1 MWGLLWTETAGVL
14 KIHRAVYSHFVI
26 SDLPCRHSGLFD
38 ATADRRG
45 TGIRGDSRMRD
56 QFFETPAVSVQGK
69 PHIGSQDLGLY
80 LSVKTTI
87 TTCTAAEQTERGAL
101 P

>member
-14 KIHRAVYSHFVI
+14 KIHRAFYSHFVI

-45 TGIRGDSRMRD
+45 TGIRGNSRMCD
-56 QFFETPAVSVQGK
+56 LFFKTPAVFILRK
-69 PHIGSQDLGLY
+69 PHIDLDCGRAVVNLKSFSHY
-80 LSVKTTI
+80 FY
-87 TTCTAAEQTERGAL
+87 
-101 P
+101 